1 MRAGM
6 KPLGHSRGLD
16 GVRGIAIIGV
26 VGRHF
31 FSLPGGSLGGDLFFV
46 LSGFLITTLLLE
58 ERDRLR
64 TIRLSVFYARRARRL
79 LPALGVLLLLVALVG
94 SLAYSPGRL
103 VLLIGAAAFY
113 FLNLLGVS
121 GHRWVYAGT
130 PEKYT
135 PACQEF
141 ADGQGRTEL
150 IVRWQPFVMRI
161 AIGRPNKD
169 WGGDPERAL
178 KMSRDLAQRLSVQ
191 EAEGEG

>member
-1 MRAGM
+1 M
-6 KPLGHSRGLD
+6 
-16 GVRGIAIIGV
+16 
-26 VGRHF
+26 
-31 FSLPGGSLGGDLFFV
+31 
-46 LSGFLITTLLLE
+46 
-58 ERDRLR
+58 
-64 TIRLSVFYARRARRL
+64 RRL
-79 LPALGVLLLLVALVG
+79 VALGVLVLAAGCSSSGAPAAGTPVGCGLLPQPQVVGVVGDDTASRGQGSVSALRDDH
-94 SLAYSPGRL
+94 LAASCRTVDEGDDARYVTVRAMYHPTPYELPKRGCSEG
-103 VLLIGAAAFY
+103 
-113 FLNLLGVS
+113 
-121 GHRWVYAGT
+121 WVYAGT